1 MTIVFPIRVLLSLI
15 VYLVVVSIVILD
27 RETVHPVFVVA
38 FVFIVYFLLA
48 PTTLLDPRNMVF
60 AFFVLFFV
68 VPPSVDYLFV
78 VYELEYRL
86 PWGRPWDW
94 SALEDATYIEVASIY
109 TYLMI
114 VFCLFLTQKEV
125 EFKYIFGVAKGSL
138 MFFLLMT
145 LCALAFFVYKTG
157 GISSWLFNYKETF
170 LLQRSG
176 FGLLNF
182 VFIMLSNI
190 SVFLLGL
197 VFYKALGS
205 RKVLVLFLA
214 VLFIFFVSYFQGL
227 KSRFIIL
234 FIVFLSPYLI
244 SVPVTVRTITFGAA
258 VFLMLIFFFTYIR
271 SDGFYSSPLLF
282 LEYTMTYFNAFPLH
296 DLIVKEGVLSAFSTS
311 YQLLAKPASI
321 LGFEHTWDFDLSV
334 MLTKEYFPNDWESMS
349 ATQQWPLLTDMRFNY
364 LGFWLG
370 WLFVLMYIASLCYL
384 FSKARK
390 GSIPF
395 LFIFVL
401 EFVRIFSVM
410 RGVLIPWQIFVYIP
424 VYFLSFLII
433 KYCVT
438 VFGVR
443 RITSD

>member
-1 MTIVFPIRVLLSLI
+1 MTIVFPVRVLLSLI
-15 VYLVVVSIVILD
+15 VYLVFVSIVILG
-27 RETVHPVFVVA
+27 REAVHPAFVVA
-38 FVFIVYFLLA
+38 LVFIIYFLLA

-68 VPPSVDYLFV
+68 IPASVDYLFV

-86 PWGRPWDW
+86 PWGRPWNW
-94 SALEDATYIEVASIY
+94 GALEDVTYIEVASIY
-109 TYLMI
+109 TYIMI
-114 VFCLFLTQKEV
+114 VFFLFLAKKEA
-125 EFKYIFGVAKGSL
+125 EFKYFFSVAKGSL
-138 MFFLLMT
+138 LFFMLMT
-145 LCALAFFVYKTG
+145 LCSLAFFVYKTG
-157 GISSWLFNYKETF
+157 GVSSWIFNYKETF

-197 VFYKALGS
+197 VFYKELGLK
-205 RKVLVLFLA
+205 KVLLLFLA
-214 VLFIFFVSYFQGL
+214 VVFIFFVSYFQGL

-234 FIVFLSPYLI
+234 FLVFLSPYLI
-244 SVPVTVRTITFGAA
+244 SVPVTVRSMVFGAV

-296 DLIVKEGVLSAFSTS
+296 DLIVKEGVLSVFSTS
-311 YQLLAKPASI
+311 HQLLAKPASI
-321 LGFEHTWDFDLSV
+321 LGFEHDWDFDLSV

-364 LGFWLG
+364 LGFGLG
-370 WLFVLMYIASLCYL
+370 WFFVLIYIAFLCYI
-384 FSKARK
+384 FGKARK
-390 GSIPF
+390 GSLPF

-410 RGVLIPWQIFVYIP
+410 RGVLIPWQIFIYIP
-424 VYFLSFLII
+424 AYLLSFVVVR
-433 KYCVT
+433 YCVK

-443 RITSD
+443 RIASD